1 MQKRHAFT
9 LIELLVVIAI
19 IALLVGLLLPAVQK
33 VREAANRIKCA
44 NHLKQLMLA
53 TQNYASTFNGSLP
66 PANFY
71 QVVNP
76 QTGNAAEGSAFY
88 VLLPYYEQ
96 ENVFTTYTQDRP
108 DPGYLGAQYVPLAVH
123 VCPSDPTID
132 GGIAILDGKTA
143 TSNYALN
150 LLLFG
155 AGGTFAIKGRPSP
168 YRIGTLPD
176 GTSNTIGVV
185 ETSGCFPGYPTVD
198 PQSGTTENYM
208 TWDYPAYPNTFGPY
222 WPNPDELP
230 GQSNYTGSFPLPQ
243 IGVTPTLANP
253 NLCQSYHT
261 VMNIALMDGSV
272 RQISSGLSLTTWSN
286 ALNPADGQVLGSDW

>member
-143 TSNYALN
+143 TSNYALH

-155 AGGTFAIKGRPSP
+155 AGGTFTIKARSSP
-168 YRIGTLPD
+168 YRIRTLPD
-176 GTSNTIGVV
+176 GPSNPIGV
-185 ETSGCFPGYPTVD
+185 
-198 PQSGTTENYM
+198 
-208 TWDYPAYPNTFGPY
+208 
-222 WPNPDELP
+222 
-230 GQSNYTGSFPLPQ
+230 
-243 IGVTPTLANP
+243 
-253 NLCQSYHT
+253 
-261 VMNIALMDGSV
+261 
-272 RQISSGLSLTTWSN
+272 
-286 ALNPADGQVLGSDW
+286 